1 MLNKKISIRNRKV
14 DPYKQK
20 LTSKNFFYSKI
31 DIQGKVVVV
40 LDGRLENRSLNL
52 IVPISRAFKKYD
64 VIELIGT
71 DEENAKPGENVNAI
85 AYIGFVE
92 ILNSGVILVGDEVII
107 SGKKIGTIAGYDDT
121 HLPNHQNVIVKMEK
135 RIPGKELNIKIK
147 DEVLINGF

>member
-1 MLNKKISIRNRKV
+1 M

-20 LTSKNFFYSKI
+20 LTTKDFFHSKV

-40 LDGRLENRSLNL
+40 LNGRLDNRNLNL
-52 IVPISRAFKKYD
+52 IVPISRAFKKHD

-71 DEENAKPGENVNAI
+71 DEENAKPGENVNTI

-92 ILNSGVILVGDEVII
+92 ILNSGVILIGDEVII
-107 SGKKIGTIAGYDDT
+107 NSKKIGVIAGYDDT

-135 RIPGKELNIKIK
+135 RIPGKELNIKIN